1 MNHHVICLRRF
12 CLLGLVVEMN
22 FNMSGKAFLAEERRD
37 GIEAIL
43 IKKFLLIFL
52 MAHRKQFAQK
62 HSKTLHKKET
72 VNKI

>member
-1 MNHHVICLRRF
+1 
-12 CLLGLVVEMN
+12 MN